1 MTDGNGGRGRGW
13 RLGAV
18 LQGLILGALVS
29 IAIVELWARA
39 DDVRLFRYQNF

>member
-1 MTDGNGGRGRGW
+1 MTDDAEKHSRARGF
-13 RLGAV
+13 GAI
-18 LQGLILGALVS
+18 LQGLVLGVLVS